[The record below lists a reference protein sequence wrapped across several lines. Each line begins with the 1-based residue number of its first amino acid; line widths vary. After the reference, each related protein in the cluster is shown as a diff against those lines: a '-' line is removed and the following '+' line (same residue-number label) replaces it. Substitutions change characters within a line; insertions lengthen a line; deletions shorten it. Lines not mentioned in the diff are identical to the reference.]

1 MKNESGEA
9 SVEEENQ
16 KQPKEA
22 GKFIKIKKFTFIMGI
37 FLVIFLTAG
46 ITTIALTFGDEKVE
60 SLAPDKHAEF
70 EKLYSTYDTIK
81 DNYYEEIDEEKLVDG
96 AINGMIKSLDDPY
109 SAYMDKKEA
118 SSFHE
123 SISSSFEGIGAE
135 IQEQDGKIM
144 VVSPI
149 KGSPAE
155 KAGVKPNDIIL
166 SVDGKSVEGLSSSE
180 AVLKIR
186 GEKGTKV
193 DLSISRAGESE
204 PIKLTI
210 KRDTIPIETVYAEML
225 DDGVAKIQVTSF
237 SEHTVQELKTALEE
251 MSKKDM
257 KGLVLDLRGNPG
269 GLLDQAIEMASL
281 FIPNGEVVL
290 QVEDRSGKKDVY
302 KSENDGELKIPVV
315 VLIDDGSASAS
326 EIVAAA
332 VSESADI
339 PLIGVKSF
347 GKGTVQ
353 TAEDFEDGS
362 NFKYTAAKWLTPEGN
377 WIHKK
382 GIKPDINV
390 KLPDYASLPYIS
402 PDKELKASDSSSEVK
417 AAEEMLK
424 EAGHDP
430 GKIDGFF
437 DEATKN
443 AVIAFQREQK
453 IKETGTIKDD
463 TTVKLMQVIRE
474 KILKNDTQVKK
485 AVEVLKKEINK

>member
-1 MKNESGEA
+1 M
-9 SVEEENQ
+9 EEENQ

-60 SLAPDKHAEF
+60 SLAPDKHSEF

-135 IQEQDGKIM
+135 IQEQDGQIM

-225 DDGVAKIQVTSF
+225 DDGIAKIQVTSF

-290 QVEDRSGKKDVY
+290 QVEERSGKKDVY

-353 TAEDFEDGS
+353 TAQDFKDGS

-382 GIKPDINV
+382 GIKPDITV

-443 AVIAFQREQK
+443 AVTAFQKEQK

-485 AVEVLKKEINK
+485 AEEVLKKEINK